1 MFLGEHGDSMTP
13 VFSLAGINSVP
24 LSSIPGYDKKKLEEI
39 AEYSRTCAAEVIA
52 LKGGTIFA
60 PAVVMAEIIES
71 MVKDRR
77 QIMPLSVYLE
87 DYYGISG
94 IYTGVPAVLSKDGIE
109 TVIKPPLNEKEI
121 EGLRGSASV
130 IQNAIKDLKDG
141 GFID

>member
-1 MFLGEHGDSMTP
+1 
-13 VFSLAGINSVP
+13 
-24 LSSIPGYDKKKLEEI
+24 
-39 AEYSRTCAAEVIA
+39 
-52 LKGGTIFA
+52 
-60 PAVVMAEIIES
+60 MAEIIES

-94 IYTGVPAVLSKDGIE
+94 IYTGVPAILSKDGIE

-130 IQNAIKDLKDG
+130 IQNAIKDLKEG